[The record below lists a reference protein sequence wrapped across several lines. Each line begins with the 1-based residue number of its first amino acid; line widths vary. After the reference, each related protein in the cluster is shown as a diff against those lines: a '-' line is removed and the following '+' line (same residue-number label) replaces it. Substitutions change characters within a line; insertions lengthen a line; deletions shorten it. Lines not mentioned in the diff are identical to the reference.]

1 MRLPV
6 LAYNKRALAMASSLE
21 QTPVASPVA
30 GAPARN
36 AAASRTRARPAAHRW
51 PARLDLLQSLSGLL
65 LALFL
70 IAHMFFVSSILV
82 SQQAFYTIARFFE
95 GAAFLAEPRP
105 WIVSCVVGVVMALF
119 ILHAWL
125 ALRKFPASLR
135 QYRIFAEHREQLGHS
150 DTGLWWIQLWT
161 GFALFFLASVHLI
174 GMLTQPALIGPYE
187 SADRIW
193 TGNMWP
199 IYLLLLFAVEI
210 HGSIG
215 LYRLALKW
223 GWLQGAD
230 PLAVRRRLRIARTCF
245 SLFFL
250 ALGLVTLLA
259 YVQLGIAHADR
270 AGERYVPHKAAARQ
284 AAQGRALEFAL
295 SRRPGE

>member
-1 MRLPV
+1 
-6 LAYNKRALAMASSLE
+6 MASSLE
-21 QTPVASPVA
+21 QSTSARPVS
-30 GAPARN
+30 GEPAMN
-36 AAASRTRARPAAHRW
+36 AADAARGGCSRSRLRASRW

-70 IAHMFFVSSILV
+70 VAHMFFVSSILI

-119 ILHAWL
+119 MLHAWL
-125 ALRKFPASLR
+125 ALRKFPASFR
-135 QYRIFAEHREQLGHS
+135 QYRIFIEHKEQLRHG
-150 DTGLWWIQLWT
+150 DTGLWWVQLWT
-161 GFALFFLASVHLI
+161 GFALFFLASVHLF
-174 GMLTQPALIGPYE
+174 GMLTQPELIGPYE

-199 IYLLLLFAVEI
+199 IYLLLLFAVEV
-210 HGSIG
+210 HGGIG

-230 PLAVRRRLRIARTCF
+230 AQAGRRRLRIARTCF

-250 ALGLVTLLA
+250 GLGLVTLLA

-270 AGERYVPHKAAARQ
+270 AGERYVPHKAAARL
-284 AAQGRALEFAL
+284 AGQGRPAGLEFAL